1 MLLSKYDLTLKN
13 HLNQTI
19 ELSRKRLDKV
29 GSSRGR
35 GDLISFFLKTTLNY
49 KIDSIRELIISR
61 IADEVNEAKFF
72 TIQIDT
78 TQDINVTDQ
87 CSVIIRYVNDKVH
100 ERLIK
105 LFSVSS
111 STGKSICDQVCVN
124 LKLANINIKNCIGNA
139 TDGAANMQGQYN
151 SFNTWLQEEAGTQL
165 HT

>member
-1 MLLSKYDLTLKN
+1 LCTKSVNLHKKQILVRRAVLHRIIDILKLIGKRGLSFRGSIESTYTLENENVNHGNFLEILMLLSKYDLTLKN

-87 CSVIIRYVNDKVH
+87 CSVIIR
-100 ERLIK
+100 
-105 LFSVSS
+105 
-111 STGKSICDQVCVN
+111 CV
-124 LKLANINIKNCIGNA
+124 
-139 TDGAANMQGQYN
+139 
-151 SFNTWLQEEAGTQL
+151 F
-165 HT
+165 